1 MVVIN
6 VKSIDDN
13 EGNTDTLWDKCFHF
27 WGEKHP
33 LSLICLFVIFL
44 MSMSIGISEY
54 FKNN

>member
-1 MVVIN
+1 MVEIN
-6 VKSIDDN
+6 VNGIDDN
-13 EGNTDTLWDKCFHF
+13 TKDKVTLWDKCFHF

>member
-1 MVVIN
+1 MVEIN
-6 VKSIDDN
+6 VNGIDDN
-13 EGNTDTLWDKCFHF
+13 TKDKVPLWDKCFHF